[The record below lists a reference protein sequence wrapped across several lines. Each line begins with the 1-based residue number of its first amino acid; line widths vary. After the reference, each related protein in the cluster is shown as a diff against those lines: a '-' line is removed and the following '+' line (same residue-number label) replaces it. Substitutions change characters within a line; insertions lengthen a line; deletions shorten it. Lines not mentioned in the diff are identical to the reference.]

1 MHERRRQDTPE
12 QAAAGRPRAPQ
23 TVPGLPSA
31 IGNRAMARLAHDLQK
46 PPGSRA
52 LALRTALRTPAPRSI
67 ARDLT
72 KTHYV
77 WKGKFQM
84 NMKTQSNPGGNSG
97 LSGTITFTP
106 DKTGGDTTKLRLY
119 QAVRLE
125 DTTTG
130 KDYQWTG
137 ADKPRSDMQTT
148 ADAKK
153 HIDPGW
159 WIDINPA
166 LTAKRTKKADAV
178 ASPYYRDYWPNA
190 ANSQDGSKKGNH
202 VVSASL
208 WDFPSWNQNSRYSF
222 ETVAKAGR
230 KPGRLSRPHAKR
242 RGAVAW
248 AVARDG
254 RRGHVHPSVG
264 LAAEDT
270 ASPVRRGCWRRQRRY
285 RSDRLRHRPDPRIAG
300 LEGSISTGSPRRTGW
315 PISPR
320 EM

>member
-12 QAAAGRPRAPQ
+12 EAAARPPRNPQ
-23 TVPGLPSA
+23 TVASLPGV
-31 IGNRAMARLAHDLQK
+31 IGNRAMARLAHDLRT

-52 LALRTALRTPAPRSI
+52 LALRQSLRAPAPRSI

-72 KTHYV
+72 KHHYV

-84 NMKTQSNPGGNSG
+84 NMKTQSNPGGYSG

-125 DTTTG
+125 DLTTG
-130 KDYQWTG
+130 KDFTWTG

-153 HIDPGW
+153 KIDPGW

-166 LTAKRTKKADAV
+166 LTAKRTKKADAA

-190 ANSQDGSKKGNH
+190 ANSQDGSKKGGH

-208 WDFPSWNQNSRYSF
+208 WDFPSWNKNSRYSF
-222 ETVAKAGR
+222 ETVAKAADTGEVY
-230 KPGRLSRPHAKR
+230 GTVQWGFTISDAAKGTVTGEYER
-242 RGAVAW
+242 GRGAPTSTTRQALHNLDEYYGNPG
-248 AVARDG
+248 A
-254 RRGHVHPSVG
+254 S
-264 LAAEDT
+264 T
-270 ASPVRRGCWRRQRRY
+270 APKK
-285 RSDRLRHRPDPRIAG
+285 
-300 LEGSISTGSPRRTGW
+300 
-315 PISPR
+315 
-320 EM
+320 